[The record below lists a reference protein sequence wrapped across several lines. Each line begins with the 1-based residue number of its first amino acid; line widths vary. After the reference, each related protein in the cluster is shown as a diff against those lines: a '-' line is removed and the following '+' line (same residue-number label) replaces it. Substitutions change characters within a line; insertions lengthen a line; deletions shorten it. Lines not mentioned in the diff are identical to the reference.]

1 MHCCFGGDN
10 SFSGLFF
17 CKQKGVRVFRG
28 QEVISVVLISALSS
42 TKYLAKIFGERFI
55 ISLKS
60 T

>member
-28 QEVISVVLISALSS
+28 QEVISVVL